1 MQESWWLVGKLII
14 IPIQH
19 RVSIV
24 GSFRGYMVGVIVVV
38 IAEIGGETGQSTSW
52 KIQVTY
58 DHNNK
63 YKNVTDFNQQVT
75 LQSRKYFITCKF
87 KKIGLKE
94 KIKSV

>member
-14 IPIQH
+14 KPIQH

-52 KIQVTY
+52 KI
-58 DHNNK
+58 
-63 YKNVTDFNQQVT
+63 
-75 LQSRKYFITCKF
+75 
-87 KKIGLKE
+87 
-94 KIKSV
+94 

>member
-52 KIQVTY
+52 KI
-58 DHNNK
+58 
-63 YKNVTDFNQQVT
+63 
-75 LQSRKYFITCKF
+75 
-87 KKIGLKE
+87 
-94 KIKSV
+94 